1 MTEALERL
9 RRPVFVVG
17 SPRSGTT
24 LLQNV
29 LYREPS
35 VFKLGRESRFLWHR
49 LGGQEVTGSFP
60 GAGAIATEYL
70 AEAYRGE
77 RPWREEEQRRWARR
91 CASQGVPAQYLD
103 LPHELAEALATDTTG
118 PFAGSVQSETAPFTC
133 PPLDPVWAANS
144 DGPVRLVDKDTGHC
158 WRLPELSAG
167 FPDAQFIF
175 IVRDPGDALR
185 SLMAGWRHPTW
196 FFTYRTD
203 VPLNIAGY
211 SEVAPWGTRW
221 WNFNLFPGWEGLINS
236 PLEDVVTA
244 QWCAAITP
252 IIEHGI
258 PLIEQGR
265 ALVTTYERLVS
276 DPRATLSAIAEFTD
290 LDATA
295 LLADGLDPTYMSMS
309 PSTFDPGNGDLKP
322 YADRARTLLNP
333 LSTFLPAGQA

>member
-77 RPWREEEQRRWARR
+77 RPWREEEERRWARR

-118 PFAGSVQSETAPFTC
+118 PFADSVQSETAPFTS

-276 DPRATLSAIAEFTD
+276 DPRATLSAIAEFAD

-295 LLADGLDPTYMSMS
+295 LLADGLDSTYMSMS